1 MKSNNIYKVLFM
13 AVMAV
18 LSLASCN
25 DFLDKLP
32 DDRAELNQ
40 VEKVR
45 NLLVSAYPTSSTDL
59 MMECS
64 SDNLTDNGSA
74 YSTSVLMEQLYKFQD
89 VEEDGTDSPRSVWNG
104 FYEAVAVCNQALQA
118 LDEMGIGNCPERAEA
133 QMCRA
138 YSMFALANCFC
149 MAWNPE
155 KADEYLG
162 LPYPT
167 IPQTTVNDNYTRGT
181 LRELYANIDKDI
193 EAALP
198 YLDDNNY
205 STPKYHFTKKAAYA
219 IAARFN
225 LFYMNYDK
233 AIAYANEVLGSDPTV
248 VMRDYEPYTKLGR
261 VDMGNLWIQS
271 SESGNVLLMTAYS
284 LAGRN
289 LCGGSS
295 PRFKH
300 NSNMASYETYWPAGP
315 WGSGSSNNT
324 LYYSHNLYGSNQT
337 VSFPKLDEQ
346 FEYTDKVNGIG
357 YPHIVDVI
365 CSGDETLL
373 TRAEAYALRNKGNDQ
388 DLCLADLQTWID
400 THCAAEYEYVD
411 EKSGDKSY
419 TYRPVLS
426 HEMNNKY
433 WNSMDYA
440 PVILE
445 GNRDRSIRKK
455 FNPQGFTIEGVI
467 NGETP
472 AEDFVS
478 SQQENLLQMVLH
490 MRRME
495 MLFQG
500 DRFIY
505 IKRYGIEHCH
515 LLAGH
520 DPEVFYAG
528 DLRGA
533 LQLPQDVIRAGL
545 EANPRETSTK

>member
-1 MKSNNIYKVLFM
+1 M

-18 LSLASCN
+18 ASLASCN
-25 DFLDKLP
+25 DYLDKLP
-32 DDRAELNQ
+32 DDRAELDEAN
-40 VEKVR
+40 KVK
-45 NLLVSAYPTSSTDL
+45 NLLVSAYPSVSTDL
-59 MMECS
+59 MMEVS
-64 SDNLTDNGSA
+64 SDNVGDNGSA
-74 YSTSVLMEQLYKFQD
+74 YSSSVLMEQIYHFQD
-89 VEEDGTDSPRSVWNG
+89 VEEEGTDSPRSVWNG
-104 FYEAVAVCNQALQA
+104 LYEAVAVCNQALEA
-118 LDEMGIGNCPERAEA
+118 LDEMGEGNTPERAEA
-133 QMCRA
+133 LMCRA
-138 YSMFALANCFC
+138 YSMFTLANCFC

-167 IPQTTVNDNYTRGT
+167 RPQTTVTEEHERGT
-181 LRELYANIDKDI
+181 LRELYANINADI

-198 YLDDNNY
+198 YIDESTY
-205 STPKYHFTKKAAYA
+205 TTPKYHFNRKAAYA

-233 AIAYANEVLGSDPTV
+233 AIEYANEVLGSDPTA
-248 VMRDYEPYTKLGR
+248 VMRDYEPYNSLGR
-261 VDMGNLWIQS
+261 TDMGNRWIMT
-271 SESGNVLLMTAYS
+271 SESGNILLVTAYS
-284 LAGRN
+284 LAGRC
-289 LCGGSS
+289 LCGGTS

-300 NSNMASYETYWPAGP
+300 NSNMASYETFWPAGP

-324 LYYSHNLYGSNQT
+324 LYYSHNLYGNNQT

-357 YPHIVDVI
+357 YAHIVDVI

-373 TRAEAYALRNKGNDQ
+373 TRAEAYALRNQSGDQ

-411 EKSGDKSY
+411 DSGNKSY
-419 TYRPVLS
+419 TYRPTLT
-426 HEMNNKY
+426 HAMNNSY
-433 WNSMDYA
+433 WNGLDYA
-440 PVILE
+440 PAVLE

-455 FNPQGFTIEGVI
+455 FNPQGFTIDGVV
-467 NGETP
+467 NGVDP
-472 AEDFVS
+472 DEDFVS

-505 IKRYGIEHCH
+505 LKRYGIEFCH
-515 LLAGH
+515 LVAGH
-520 DPEVFYAG
+520 DPEEFKAG

-545 EANPRETSTK
+545 EANPRESSTN